1 MPKRSTFDVIIANLN
16 QLKEREATLK
26 ELRALEIAEIPY
38 TLGENAALRDIIQ
51 LYRKYMPL
59 TNTDISASD
68 RIQFCKIIAEHNKE
82 NLRHILVKSDVSTII
97 SAVAYVKNQYSLE
110 ALAKLCKHITV
121 HQEHVFSS
129 FGELCDD
136 IESGDADACIIP
148 IENTTDGKLVNFY
161 SIIDRYELKILST
174 CEIES
179 SDGNQVTRYALL
191 KRNIVIP
198 NSERC
203 CIELT
208 FVSTQANTLKDMIEI
223 SSLLGLSVHRIDSL
237 PLRYNKSSFEI
248 SSVLYGTLD
257 DIMTF
262 ILFLKLNIPQHTIL
276 GLYNNV

>member
-1 MPKRSTFDVIIANLN
+1 MFDIIVANLN

-38 TLGENAALRDIIQ
+38 TLGENAALRDIMQ

-68 RIQFCKIIAEHNKE
+68 RIEFCKIIAEYNKD
-82 NLRHILVKSDVSTII
+82 NLKHILVKPATDTDIN
-97 SAVAYVKNQYSLE
+97 AVAYVKNQYSLE
-110 ALAKLCKHITV
+110 AFAKLCKHIAV

-191 KRNIVIP
+191 KRHLIIP
-198 NSERC
+198 NGERC
-203 CIELT
+203 CIEFN
-208 FVSTQANTLKDMIEI
+208 FVSTQTNTLKDLIEI
-223 SSLLGLSVHRIDSL
+223 SSLLGLSIHRIDSL

-257 DIMTF
+257 DIMKF